1 MSKYGPADRS
11 AASRRPAARWIAALL
26 LLAIGGGG
34 WLWLAPSA
42 QRRVTELATL
52 IDPPS
57 ATQTPATQTPAGVRG
72 EAAAAPQATASSGVA
87 VKPPP
92 PAAMGVTAPPA
103 LPPPAAVPGVTAG
116 MPGTSAAPPALAPVG
131 QAEKPALPLPAPPPT
146 TAPSFDIVRIG
157 PNGDAVLAGRAAPG
171 SRVEIIDNGKPLAQA
186 QADPQG
192 QWVVLPTA
200 PLSPGGQQ
208 LSVASV
214 TPPSAGAPG
223 SRSEGA
229 APVILMVP
237 PRSAHTAPGAV
248 ATAPPAAFALLAPP
262 GGMPR
267 LLQAPDAAGSGKSPA
282 KVGLDVVDYDDH
294 GAIRFAGRAPPHV
307 TVRLY
312 IDERLAGETSADA
325 FGRWMLTPSWA
336 VAEGTHRVRVD
347 QIGIHG
353 EVAARIELPFERAV
367 LAAQDLL
374 GGRAVVQP
382 RQSLWRIA
390 RLAYGRGI
398 QYTVIYQANR
408 EQIRDANLIYPG
420 QIFAIPA
427 AVAAAP

>member
-1 MSKYGPADRS
+1 MP
-11 AASRRPAARWIAALL
+11 
-26 LLAIGGGG
+26 
-34 WLWLAPSA
+34 
-42 QRRVTELATL
+42 V
-52 IDPPS
+52 DPP
-57 ATQTPATQTPAGVRG
+57 PATQTPAGVRR
-72 EAAAAPQATASSGVA
+72 EAAAASQAAASPGVK
-87 VKPPP
+87 VKPLPPAAMVVTALPVPP
-92 PAAMGVTAPPA
+92 PAAI
-103 LPPPAAVPGVTAG
+103 PGVTAG
-116 MPGTSAAPPALAPVG
+116 MPPGTSAAPPAPAPVR
-131 QAEKPALPLPAPPPT
+131 QAEKPALALPASPLPT
-146 TAPSFDIVRIG
+146 TPSFDIVRISPSG
-157 PNGDAVLAGRAAPG
+157 NAVLAGRAAPG

-192 QWVVLPTA
+192 QWVALPAA

-214 TPPSAGAPG
+214 TPPSASAPG

-237 PRSAHTAPGAV
+237 PRSPHPAPGAV
-248 ATAPPAAFALLAPP
+248 AAPPAAGFALLTPP

-267 LLQAPDAAGSGKSPA
+267 LLQAPDAAGSGKPPA